1 MGALT
6 TIPEKIKIFLIFC
19 FFFFFFFQKRV
30 LELRVN
36 LEFINN

>member
-19 FFFFFFFQKRV
+19 FVFFFFSKKV